1 MVQQQLTVPVR
12 VYQSEGR
19 IMVAA
24 PLPGME
30 PADISVTVSGD
41 AVTIRAARRGPNQ
54 DVRALTAAE
63 WVLGPYRREVSLHHP
78 VDSARTNAT
87 YGNGVLVLVLPK
99 RRPGTP
105 DEGAEIRLE
114 AVAAARGQRVGH
126 SGHDLHATTTQAHRR
141 RMNEARGRAKT
152 PPARS

>member
-41 AVTIRAARRGPNQ
+41 AVTIRAARRGTRQ
-54 DVRALTAAE
+54 EVRALTAAE
-63 WVLGPYRREVSLHHP
+63 WGFGSYRREVRLHPP

-126 SGHDLHATTTQAHRR
+126 SGRDLHATTTHAHRR